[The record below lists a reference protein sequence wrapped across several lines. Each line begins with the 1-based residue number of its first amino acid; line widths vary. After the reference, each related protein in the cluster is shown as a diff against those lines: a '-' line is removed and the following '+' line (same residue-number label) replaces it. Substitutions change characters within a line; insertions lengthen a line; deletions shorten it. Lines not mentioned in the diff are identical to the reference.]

1 MFQHTATRRWLQIR
15 INTCICH
22 SRFQHTATRRWLLRR
37 KYSTAFRFLGFN
49 TQPPEGGCFPSFI
62 RNSKNRQFQH
72 TATRRWLPFNQILQ
86 RKTTQF
92 QHTATRRW
100 LHFDFFS
107 SGVILKVS
115 THSHPKVAASYLP
128 KFRKFLLCFNTQPP
142 EGGCVC
148 PAFARIRLNLFQHT
162 ATRRWLQSAFSLS
175 NKAIRVSTHS
185 HPKVAANISQQK
197 VVELTVSTHSHPK
210 VAACKRLRHDWRYLG
225 FNTQPPEG
233 GCFTAGASAKIAF
246 AVSTHSHPKVA
257 ASKAVLFSRCSFSFN
272 TQPPEGGCKIGFI
285 NLTQAYSFN
294 TQPPEGGCHQ
304 YFFCLY
310 IIYSFN
316 TQPPEGGCLPISK
329 FTC

>member
-1 MFQHTATRRWLQIR
+1 MAAIYK
-15 INTCICH
+15 
-22 SRFQHTATRRWLLRR
+22 A
-37 KYSTAFRFLGFN
+37 
-49 TQPPEGGCFPSFI
+49 
-62 RNSKNRQFQH
+62 
-72 TATRRWLPFNQILQ
+72 
-86 RKTTQF
+86 
-92 QHTATRRW
+92 
-100 LHFDFFS
+100 HFYLS
-107 SGVILKVS
+107 SE
-115 THSHPKVAASYLP
+115 
-128 KFRKFLLCFNTQPP
+128 CFNTQPP
-142 EGGCVC
+142 EGGCKSASTL
-148 PAFARIRLNLFQHT
+148 AFAI
-162 ATRRWLQSAFSLS
+162 
-175 NKAIRVSTHS
+175 V
-185 HPKVAANISQQK
+185 
-197 VVELTVSTHSHPK
+197 
-210 VAACKRLRHDWRYLG
+210 G

>member
-72 TATRRWLPFNQILQ
+72 TATRRWLQMIFYIFLFHRQFQHTATRRWLPFNQILQ

-107 SGVILKVS
+107 SGVILK
-115 THSHPKVAASYLP
+115 
-128 KFRKFLLCFNTQPP
+128 
-142 EGGCVC
+142 
-148 PAFARIRLNLFQHT
+148 
-162 ATRRWLQSAFSLS
+162 
-175 NKAIRVSTHS
+175 
-185 HPKVAANISQQK
+185 
-197 VVELTVSTHSHPK
+197 
-210 VAACKRLRHDWRYLG
+210 
-225 FNTQPPEG
+225 
-233 GCFTAGASAKIAF
+233 
-246 AVSTHSHPKVA
+246 VSTHSHPKVA